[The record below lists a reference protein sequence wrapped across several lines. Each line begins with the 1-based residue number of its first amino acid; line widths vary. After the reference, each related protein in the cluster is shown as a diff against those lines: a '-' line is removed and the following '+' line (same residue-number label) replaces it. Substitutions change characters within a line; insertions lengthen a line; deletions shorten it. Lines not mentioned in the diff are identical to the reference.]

1 MFYKLIIVIIFILIL
16 LYFKNKKTET
26 WTKLQEDNYFDN
38 FNKYD
43 LEFRGCKSKE
53 HCKQKYIEKVLPFT
67 PEEEIVIIK
76 IIENFNE
83 LINHKYRDIFREIN
97 FIKVDN
103 EIESSMPHTRGSNI
117 ILSKNWISNMINKYK
132 QNRDDTFFPKL
143 LAHEQFHIFQRH
155 NKKMMDDLY
164 QNYWELVKYNKKLP
178 EEILKINRT
187 NPDALPNINWL
198 FKVED
203 NLFILPLCVY
213 SKNSQSLRDT
223 QNIYVRFNGR
233 YEIIDL
239 EDDLKNRKLLV
250 DLDAFKIFFGSESAN
265 NYHPNELASSLF
277 EIMIEEEISKNKIE
291 KPKALILLEN
301 FFRNNIK

>member
-1 MFYKLIIVIIFILIL
+1 MFYKLIIVIIFIIIIL
-16 LYFKNKKTET
+16 YLKNNKKEK

-43 LEFRGCKSKE
+43 LEFRGCNSKE
-53 HCKQKYIEKVLPFT
+53 HCKKKYIEKVYPFT

-76 IIENFNE
+76 IIENFNS
-83 LINHKYRDIFREIN
+83 LINNKYRDIFREIN

-103 EIESSMPHTRGSNI
+103 EIESSMPHTRGNNI
-117 ILSKNWISNMINKYK
+117 ILSKNWISNMINKFK
-132 QNRDDTFFPKL
+132 QNRNDTFFPKL

-164 QNYWELVKYNKKLP
+164 LNYWELVKYDRQLP

-198 FKVED
+198 FKLED

-213 SKNSQSLRDT
+213 SKNSHSLRDT
-223 QNIYVRFNGR
+223 QNIYVRFNDK

-250 DLDAFKIFFGSESAN
+250 ELDSFKIFFGSESAN

-277 EIMIEEEISKNKIE
+277 EIMIEDEISKNKTE
-291 KPKALILLEN
+291 KPKALILLEK